1 MKQLILIAGMLLAMT
16 AELVTQDNKD
26 IEFKNFQ
33 TLKRE
38 LQKENY
44 QF

>member
-1 MKQLILIAGMLLAMT
+1 MKQLILIAGILLAMT
-16 AELVTQDNKD
+16 AELVVQDNKG
-26 IEFKNFQ
+26 IEVKNFQ